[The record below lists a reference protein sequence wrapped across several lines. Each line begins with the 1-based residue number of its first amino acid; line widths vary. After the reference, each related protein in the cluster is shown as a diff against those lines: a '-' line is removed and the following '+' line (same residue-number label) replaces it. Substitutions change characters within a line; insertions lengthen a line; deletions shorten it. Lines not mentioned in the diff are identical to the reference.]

1 MTAPPRRWLLPF
13 VVSLADPALA
23 GAREARHVGQLAKKE
38 AMPGMT
44 NEALAMTGGE
54 RGKTP
59 EYQAILLVSSA
70 HFVNHF
76 QGMVLP
82 PLFLLL
88 TARLGIGF
96 FELGLALT
104 VASIVGVLAQLPV
117 GYLVDR
123 IGSRRMLVLGLF
135 VSGLA
140 YLGFGLAPSYS
151 SLLLAMVFAG
161 FANAVFHPAD
171 YALLSR
177 KIEPVRLGRAFSIHT
192 FAGFLG
198 TAIAPVTMIAL
209 AAGIG
214 LNFALMAAGFI
225 ALVVA
230 VPLVL
235 ARGIDSDLMPLHQAP
250 PGPGRAGGMTAI
262 LTPTIIGLTGFFALM
277 SLSGSGISN
286 FSVVALTTA
295 FGTSLSVA
303 NLALTAYLGA
313 QALGVLAGGF
323 VADLTRRHAEV
334 AAVGYA
340 VNAAIV
346 LAIGTM
352 GLAPAPLVVAM
363 AAAGLLGGM
372 IMPSRDMLV
381 RAAAP
386 PGAMGRAFGIV
397 TSGFGMG
404 GMVGPLMFG
413 FAMDHGAPQW
423 VFGISVILMIA
434 VAVVAL
440 VSDRR
445 AAAKRRRRA
454 GQPAAASAD

>member
-1 MTAPPRRWLLPF
+1 MT
-13 VVSLADPALA
+13 
-23 GAREARHVGQLAKKE
+23 
-38 AMPGMT
+38 T
-44 NEALAMTGGE
+44 EALAMAGGE
-54 RGKTP
+54 RGKTR
-59 EYQAILLVSSA
+59 EYQAIALVSSA

-82 PLFLLL
+82 PLFALLK
-88 TARLGIGF
+88 ARLGIGF

-104 VASIVGVLAQLPV
+104 VASSVAVAAQLPV

-123 IGSRRMLVLGLF
+123 VGSRRMLVLGLL
-135 VSGLA
+135 VSGCA

-151 SLLLAMVFAG
+151 ALLIAMVFVG
-161 FANAVFHPAD
+161 LSNAVFHPAD

-177 KIEPVRLGRAFSIHT
+177 KIVPDRLGRAFSIHT

-209 AAGIG
+209 AAFIG
-214 LNFALMAAGFI
+214 LNFALMAAGI
-225 ALVVA
+225 LALVVA

-235 ARGIDSDLMPLHQAP
+235 ARTVDNDLRPLHRAP
-250 PGPGRAGGMTAI
+250 SASGRGAGMTAI

-286 FSVVALTTA
+286 FSVVALTSA

-303 NLALTAYLGA
+303 NLALTAYLSA

-323 VADLTRRHAEV
+323 VADVTRRHGEV

-340 VNAAIV
+340 VNACIV

-352 GLAPAPLVVAM
+352 GLAAAPLIVAM
-363 AAAGLLGGM
+363 AAAGLLSGM

-386 PGAMGRAFGIV
+386 PGAMGRTFGIV

-434 VAVVAL
+434 VAALAL
-440 VSDRR
+440 VGDRR
-445 AAAKRRRRA
+445 ASARRA
-454 GQPAAASAD
+454 TAIASAD